1 MKKRRLVVALT
12 LILFALAAYALGW
25 SNLLTVSSVEIK
37 GTGTY
42 LSTTIKPGERLA
54 RIEPRAVAKEYE
66 KLDWVQRAEV
76 SRNWINGK
84 ITITITERLP
94 IAIFNDRAI
103 DKDGV
108 SFAITNQS
116 TKGLPRIQ
124 APSID
129 SAITAAAF
137 FSALPQEIASS
148 VQLVKVGNGEMYTL
162 QMQATG
168 HVIEVVWGSS
178 QDNALKATV
187 YKALIAR
194 AENSKIHQLDLSAP
208 HAPIAK

>member
-12 LILFALAAYALGW
+12 LIVFALAAYALGW
-25 SNLLTVSSVEIK
+25 SNLLTVRSIEIK
-37 GTGTY
+37 GTSAY

-54 RIEPRAVAKEYE
+54 RIEPRAVAKEFE
-66 KLDWVQRAEV
+66 NLDWVQSAEV

-84 ITITITERLP
+84 VTITITERLP
-94 IAIFNDRAI
+94 IAIFNNRAI

-108 SFAITNQS
+108 SFALTNQNI
-116 TKGLPRIQ
+116 KGLPHIQ
-124 APSID
+124 APSIE

-137 FSALPQEIASS
+137 FSLLPQDIASA
-148 VQLVKVGNGEMYTL
+148 VQFVKVGTGDLYTL
-162 QMQATG
+162 QLQAG
-168 HVIEVVWGSS
+168 AHVIEVVWGSN

-194 AENSKIHQLDLSAP
+194 SENSKIQQIDLSAP
-208 HAPIAK
+208 HAPIVK

>member
-1 MKKRRLVVALT
+1 MKKRRLVIALT
-12 LILFALAAYALGW
+12 LIVFALAAYALGW
-25 SNLLTVSSVEIK
+25 SNLLTVSSVEMK
-37 GTGTY
+37 GTGTF
-42 LSTTIKPGERLA
+42 LSTTIKPGEKLA

-94 IAIFNDRAI
+94 IAIFNNRAI

-178 QDNALKATV
+178 QDNALKSTV

-194 AENSKIHQLDLSAP
+194 AENSKILQLDLSAP
-208 HAPIAK
+208 HAPIVK

>member
-12 LILFALAAYALGW
+12 LIVFALAAYALGW
-25 SNLLTVSSVEIK
+25 SNLLTVSSIEIK

-42 LSTTIKPGERLA
+42 LSTTIKPGEKLA
-54 RIEPRAVAKEYE
+54 RIEPRAVAIEYE

-94 IAIFNDRAI
+94 IAIFNNRAI

-208 HAPIAK
+208 HAPIVK

>member
-42 LSTTIKPGERLA
+42 LSTTIKPGEKLA

-168 HVIEVVWGSS
+168 HVIEVVWGSN
-178 QDNALKATV
+178 QDNALKSTV

-208 HAPIAK
+208 HAPIVK

>member
-12 LILFALAAYALGW
+12 LIVFALAAYALGW
-25 SNLLTVSSVEIK
+25 SNLLTVSSVEMK
-37 GTGTY
+37 GTGTF

-178 QDNALKATV
+178 QDNALKSTV

-208 HAPIAK
+208 HAPIVK

>member
-12 LILFALAAYALGW
+12 LIVFALAAYALGW
-25 SNLLTVSSVEIK
+25 SNLLTVSSVEMK
-37 GTGTY
+37 GTGTF

-94 IAIFNDRAI
+94 IAIFNNRAI

-178 QDNALKATV
+178 QDNALKSTV

-208 HAPIAK
+208 HAPIVK

>member
-12 LILFALAAYALGW
+12 LIVFALAAYALGW
-25 SNLLTVSSVEIK
+25 SNLLTVSSVEMK
-37 GTGTY
+37 GTGTF

-94 IAIFNDRAI
+94 IAIFNNRAI

-168 HVIEVVWGSS
+168 HVIEVVWGSN

-194 AENSKIHQLDLSAP
+194 AENSKILQIDLSAP
-208 HAPIAK
+208 HAPIVK

>member
-12 LILFALAAYALGW
+12 LIVFALAAYALGW
-25 SNLLTVSSVEIK
+25 SNLLTVSSVEMK
-37 GTGTY
+37 GTGTF

-178 QDNALKATV
+178 QDNALKSTV

-194 AENSKIHQLDLSAP
+194 AENSKILQIDLSAP
-208 HAPIAK
+208 HAPIVK

>member
-12 LILFALAAYALGW
+12 LIVFALAAYALGW
-25 SNLLTVSSVEIK
+25 SNLLTVSSVEMK
-37 GTGTY
+37 GTGTF
-42 LSTTIKPGERLA
+42 LSTTIKPGEKLA

-94 IAIFNDRAI
+94 IAIFNNRAI

-178 QDNALKATV
+178 QDNALKSTV

-208 HAPIAK
+208 HAPIVK

>member
-12 LILFALAAYALGW
+12 LIVFALAAYALGW

-178 QDNALKATV
+178 QDNALKSTV

-208 HAPIAK
+208 HAPIVK

>member
-1 MKKRRLVVALT
+1 MKKRRLVIALT
-12 LILFALAAYALGW
+12 LIVFALAAYALGW
-25 SNLLTVSSVEIK
+25 SNLLTVSSVEMK
-37 GTGTY
+37 GTGTF

-76 SRNWINGK
+76 SRSWINGK

>member
-12 LILFALAAYALGW
+12 LIVFALAAYALGW
-25 SNLLTVSSVEIK
+25 SNLLTVSSVEMK
-37 GTGTY
+37 GTGTF

-94 IAIFNDRAI
+94 IAIFNNRAI

-168 HVIEVVWGSS
+168 HVIEVVWGSN
-178 QDNALKATV
+178 QDNALKSTV

-208 HAPIAK
+208 HAPIVK

>member
-12 LILFALAAYALGW
+12 LIVFALAAYALGW
-25 SNLLTVSSVEIK
+25 SNLLTVSSVEMK
-37 GTGTY
+37 GTGTF

-94 IAIFNDRAI
+94 IAIFNNRAI

-178 QDNALKATV
+178 QDNALKSTV

-194 AENSKIHQLDLSAP
+194 AENSKIHQLDLSAT
-208 HAPIAK
+208 HAPIVK

>member
-12 LILFALAAYALGW
+12 LIVFALAAYALGW
-25 SNLLTVSSVEIK
+25 SNLLTVSSVEMK
-37 GTGTY
+37 GTGTF

-94 IAIFNDRAI
+94 IAIFNNRAI

>member
-12 LILFALAAYALGW
+12 LIVFALAAYALGW

-94 IAIFNDRAI
+94 IAIFNNRAI

-178 QDNALKATV
+178 QDNALKSTV

-208 HAPIAK
+208 HAPIVK

>member
-1 MKKRRLVVALT
+1 MKKRRLVIALT
-12 LILFALAAYALGW
+12 LIVFALAAYALGW

-94 IAIFNDRAI
+94 IAIFNNRAI

-208 HAPIAK
+208 HAPIVK

>member
-12 LILFALAAYALGW
+12 LIVFALAAYALGW
-25 SNLLTVSSVEIK
+25 SNLLTVSSVEMK
-37 GTGTY
+37 GTGTF

-94 IAIFNDRAI
+94 IAIFNNRAI

-178 QDNALKATV
+178 QDNALKSTV

-194 AENSKIHQLDLSAP
+194 AENSKILQIDLSAP
-208 HAPIAK
+208 HAPIVK

>member
-12 LILFALAAYALGW
+12 LIVFALAAYALGW

-208 HAPIAK
+208 HAPIVK

>member
-25 SNLLTVSSVEIK
+25 SNLLTVSSVEMK
-37 GTGTY
+37 GTGTF

-94 IAIFNDRAI
+94 IAIFNNRAI

-194 AENSKIHQLDLSAP
+194 VENSKIHQLDLSAP
-208 HAPIAK
+208 HAPIVK

>member
-1 MKKRRLVVALT
+1 MKKRRLVIALT
-12 LILFALAAYALGW
+12 LIVFALAAYALGW
-25 SNLLTVSSVEIK
+25 SNLLTVSSVEMK
-37 GTGTY
+37 GTGTF

-94 IAIFNDRAI
+94 IAIFNNRAI

-178 QDNALKATV
+178 QDNALKSTV

-208 HAPIAK
+208 HAPIVK

>member
-1 MKKRRLVVALT
+1 MKKRRLVIALT
-12 LILFALAAYALGW
+12 LIVFALAAYALGW

-37 GTGTY
+37 GTGTF
-42 LSTTIKPGERLA
+42 LSTTIKPGEKLA

-94 IAIFNDRAI
+94 IAIFNNRAI

-129 SAITAAAF
+129 SAIAAAAF

-178 QDNALKATV
+178 QDNALKSTV

-208 HAPIAK
+208 HAPIVK

>member
-12 LILFALAAYALGW
+12 LIVFALAAYALGW
-25 SNLLTVSSVEIK
+25 SNLLTVSSVEMK
-37 GTGTY
+37 GTGTF

-76 SRNWINGK
+76 SRSWINGK

-178 QDNALKATV
+178 QDNALKSTV

>member
-1 MKKRRLVVALT
+1 MKKRRLVIALT
-12 LILFALAAYALGW
+12 LIVFALAAYALGW

-94 IAIFNDRAI
+94 IAIFNNRAI

-178 QDNALKATV
+178 QDNALKSTV

-194 AENSKIHQLDLSAP
+194 AENSKILQIDLSAP
-208 HAPIAK
+208 HAPIVK

>member
-12 LILFALAAYALGW
+12 LIVFALAAYALGW

-42 LSTTIKPGERLA
+42 LSTTIKPGEKLA

-194 AENSKIHQLDLSAP
+194 VENSKIHQLDLSAP
-208 HAPIAK
+208 HAPIVK

>member
-12 LILFALAAYALGW
+12 LIVFALAAYALGW
-25 SNLLTVSSVEIK
+25 SNLLTVSSVEMK
-37 GTGTY
+37 GTGTF

>member
-12 LILFALAAYALGW
+12 LIVFALAAYALGW

-42 LSTTIKPGERLA
+42 LSTTIKPGEKLA

-168 HVIEVVWGSS
+168 HVIEVVWGSN
-178 QDNALKATV
+178 QDNALKSTV

-194 AENSKIHQLDLSAP
+194 AENSKILQIDLSAP
-208 HAPIAK
+208 HAPIVK

>member
-1 MKKRRLVVALT
+1 MKKRRLVIALT
-12 LILFALAAYALGW
+12 LIVFALAAYALGW

-42 LSTTIKPGERLA
+42 LSTTIKPGEKLA

-168 HVIEVVWGSS
+168 HVIEVVWGSN
-178 QDNALKATV
+178 QDNALKSTV

-194 AENSKIHQLDLSAP
+194 AENSKILQIDLSAP
-208 HAPIAK
+208 HAPIVK

>member
-12 LILFALAAYALGW
+12 LIVFALAAYALGW

-37 GTGTY
+37 GTGTF
-42 LSTTIKPGERLA
+42 LSTTIKPGEKLA

-94 IAIFNDRAI
+94 IAIFNNRAI

-178 QDNALKATV
+178 QDNALKSTV

-208 HAPIAK
+208 HAPIVK

>member
-1 MKKRRLVVALT
+1 MKKRRLVIALT
-12 LILFALAAYALGW
+12 LIVFALAAYALGW

-42 LSTTIKPGERLA
+42 LSTTIKPGEKLA

-76 SRNWINGK
+76 SRSWINGK

-168 HVIEVVWGSS
+168 HVIEVVWGSN
-178 QDNALKATV
+178 QDNALKSTV

-208 HAPIAK
+208 HAPIVK

>member
-1 MKKRRLVVALT
+1 MKKRRLVIALT
-12 LILFALAAYALGW
+12 LIVFALAAYALGW

-94 IAIFNDRAI
+94 IAIFNNRAI

-178 QDNALKATV
+178 QDNALKSTV

-208 HAPIAK
+208 HAPIVK

>member
-25 SNLLTVSSVEIK
+25 SNLLTVSSVEMK
-37 GTGTY
+37 GTGTF

-208 HAPIAK
+208 HAPIVK

>member
-12 LILFALAAYALGW
+12 LIVFALAAYALGW

>member
-1 MKKRRLVVALT
+1 MKKRRLVIALT
-12 LILFALAAYALGW
+12 LIVFALAAYALGW

-42 LSTTIKPGERLA
+42 LSTTIKPGEKLA

-208 HAPIAK
+208 HAPIVK

>member
-1 MKKRRLVVALT
+1 MKKRRLVIALT
-12 LILFALAAYALGW
+12 LIVFALAAYALGW
-25 SNLLTVSSVEIK
+25 SNLLTVSSVEMK
-37 GTGTY
+37 GTGTF

-208 HAPIAK
+208 HAPIVK

>member
-12 LILFALAAYALGW
+12 LIVFALAAYALGW
-25 SNLLTVSSVEIK
+25 SNLLTVSSIEIK

-54 RIEPRAVAKEYE
+54 RIEPRAVAKEFE

-94 IAIFNDRAI
+94 IAIFHDRAI
-103 DKDGV
+103 DKDGI

-124 APSID
+124 ASSID

-162 QMQATG
+162 EMQAVG
-168 HVIEVVWGSS
+168 HVIEVVWGSN

-187 YKALIAR
+187 YMALIAR
-194 AENSKIHQLDLSAP
+194 AENSKILQLDLSAP
-208 HAPIAK
+208 HAPIVK

>member
-12 LILFALAAYALGW
+12 LIVFALAAYALGW
-25 SNLLTVSSVEIK
+25 SNLLTVSSVEMK
-37 GTGTY
+37 GTGTF

-168 HVIEVVWGSS
+168 HVIEVVWGSN
-178 QDNALKATV
+178 QDNALKSTV

-208 HAPIAK
+208 HAPIVK

>member
-1 MKKRRLVVALT
+1 MKKRRLVIALT
-12 LILFALAAYALGW
+12 LIVFALAAYALGW
-25 SNLLTVSSVEIK
+25 SNLLTVSSVEMK
-37 GTGTY
+37 GTGTF

-94 IAIFNDRAI
+94 IAIFNNRAI

-208 HAPIAK
+208 HAPIVK

>member
-12 LILFALAAYALGW
+12 LIVFALAAYALGW
-25 SNLLTVSSVEIK
+25 SNLLTVSSVEMK
-37 GTGTY
+37 GTGTF

-94 IAIFNDRAI
+94 IAIFNNRAI

-168 HVIEVVWGSS
+168 HVIEVVWGSN
-178 QDNALKATV
+178 QDNALKSTV

-194 AENSKIHQLDLSAP
+194 AENSKILQIDLSAP
-208 HAPIAK
+208 HAPIVK

>member
-76 SRNWINGK
+76 SRSWINGK

>member
-12 LILFALAAYALGW
+12 LIVFALAAYALGW
-25 SNLLTVSSVEIK
+25 SNLLTVSSVEMK
-37 GTGTY
+37 GTGTF

-94 IAIFNDRAI
+94 IAIFNNRAI

-208 HAPIAK
+208 HAPIVK